1 MAKRK
6 SKSKSKSG
14 TNGGG
19 GGALPLI
26 VLLLVAGTLGA
37 WNYHRNLGLEE
48 EQAGSRPFQGYS
60 DTALVD
66 LADAY
71 GEQAE
76 ILERKYKAS
85 LQTRRGVRDAEGLI
99 MEKIDEFHRV
109 QKIGSSIRVATS
121 HVADSEARLREI
133 QDEQAWRRNESQWTL
148 HLKRLTSI

>member
-6 SKSKSKSG
+6 GKSG
-14 TNGGG
+14 TGGG

-26 VLLLVAGTLGA
+26 VVLLVMGTLGA

-66 LADAY
+66 LAAAY

-85 LQTRRGVRDAEGLI
+85 LQTRRGVRDADGLI
-99 MEKIDEFHRV
+99 MEQIEEFDRV

-121 HVADSEARLREI
+121 QVADSEARLRGI
-133 QDEQAWRRNESQWTL
+133 RHEQAWRRNERQWTL
-148 HLKRLTSI
+148 HLRRLTSI